1 MDLEMMTNFNAKEKD
16 LDDWSSLFT
25 RSDPKLM
32 MGEVS
37 RPPGSVNSG
46 TEAALEEVEEVIHK

>member
-1 MDLEMMTNFNAKEKD
+1 MDLEMMTNFNAKERD
-16 LDDWSSLFT
+16 LDDWRSLFT

-32 MGEVS
+32 MVKVS
-37 RPPGSVNSG
+37 RPSGRVNSG